1 MTKRRK
7 IKKKN
12 VSIGILILLLAV
24 LLIFF
29 LKNKIRSTTKPTI
42 AIAKIPT
49 TATDGISPNLT
60 YDKSTFTELKRQ
72 CIAIVYN
79 RLSVAS
85 RTTANRS
92 PKKKPYRTDPNEK

>member
-1 MTKRRK
+1 MSLQDLYLPTGQLR
-7 IKKKN
+7 
-12 VSIGILILLLAV
+12 LV

-29 LKNKIRSTTKPTI
+29 LKKRIRSTTKPTI

-49 TATDGISPNLT
+49 TVIDGMSPNLT
-60 YDKSTFTELKRQ
+60 YDKSTFTELKKQ
-72 CIAIVYN
+72 CITIVYD

-92 PKKKPYRTDPNEK
+92 PKKNPYNTDPKEK